1 MSTPAGPLFRFVQL
15 EYPWALG
22 PADGRYVLRG
32 HAGVPAHVLMLSTLG
47 SVERRTLL
55 GRKVKKPRTA
65 APAPEP
71 LPVVTARATLVAADP
86 FASTHAAEDWRD
98 RVDPELE
105 ADDAVRVLNRVLH
118 AHRIAAADPA
128 VRELDRAQALAI
140 RVGLGEG
147 EPLAH
152 GQWWTAVE
160 LPPRRDARGGSRNAS
175 VLRPQERLAAVLG
188 GRDVALACEE
198 LALRARSDIDAGRS
212 REAALQLRIALEC
225 ALAELAPWADREG
238 LARRLDDLAEERSGV
253 AAAAN
258 QALGGG
264 LDEDTADEVER
275 VLSALEA
282 ALRART
288 SVGLE

>member
-32 HAGVPAHVLMLSTLG
+32 HAGVPAHVLMLTTLG

-65 APAPEP
+65 EPAPEP

-86 FASTHAAEDWRD
+86 FASKAAADDWKD

-105 ADDAVRVLNRVLH
+105 ADEAIRILNGVLH
-118 AHRIAAADPA
+118 AHRIAAVDPA
-128 VRELDRAQALAI
+128 IRELDREQALAV

-152 GQWWTAVE
+152 GQWTTAVE
-160 LPPRRDARGGSRNAS
+160 LPPVRETRSGARNTAA
-175 VLRPQERLAAVLG
+175 LRPQERLAAVLG

-198 LALRARSDIDAGRS
+198 LTLRARSDIDAGRS

-258 QALGGG
+258 QAINGG
-264 LDEDTADEVER
+264 LDQDTVDEVER
-275 VLSALEA
+275 VLQGLEA

-288 SVGLE
+288 SVGLD